1 MKKGNVGLLL
11 LILGISSFVIFFIG
25 KNAIA
30 DTPSKVN
37 ATFETVNT
45 APSSSRNMSI
55 QHYILG
61 TPKAFDYFDFNDD
74 GRGAGIADTHY
85 VGGMPPN
92 NGPSLNWSEG
102 FDVEGHEV
110 RTYLCISSTAALRN
124 SAVPNLFGGS
134 VLECD
139 IVDKFGLGNEILDP
153 PYVITQSAFWFN
165 RTHENRT
172 YFVRMISVEN
182 TAQRLLSSNYD
193 TNISVVNTRPTM
205 AFNFTTPDLPFP
217 SSPEAHSRRPAI
229 QWMPNYPSLDYD
241 NGTSIDRWPGDNVT
255 YLVTI
260 QNISGSRIYL
270 NSTSLLDNSFFNNPS
285 KWAFDLDW
293 GNIIFG
299 GVVNST
305 YNFSIWANDSANLW
319 SGPYN
324 GQFNLA
330 DFVPDV
336 QTVYMG
342 DNFTQPTNCSN
353 PGCFLT
359 PTRHSNV
366 TSLNVTVVVKDIDGD
381 CLLTGPNEFNA
392 YLHLCLFVPGNN
404 CNEQTLQHNFTY
416 YIDKVRFQAPDTCY
430 FNFSTTPGPGSVT
443 PAFFIEPSSLYR
455 FYVNVTSQS
464 GIKRPLGT
472 DTESSGTWTY
482 RQLLDA
488 GYIDNQ
494 IATPYFETTNV
505 TVGTPLQIT
514 PGSWSSGTNNYTTY
528 NYGNVIFDTA
538 WNTTKF
544 VKEGGAT
551 GCGAIP
557 FEWIPDDIYPIQVD
571 DDPLQQFE
579 FPGGIIPV
587 NILGESPIR
596 RFYYPGPGGL
606 TG

>member
-260 QNISGSRIYL
+260 QYISWSRIYL

-324 GQFNLA
+324 
-330 DFVPDV
+330 
-336 QTVYMG
+336 
-342 DNFTQPTNCSN
+342 
-353 PGCFLT
+353 
-359 PTRHSNV
+359 
-366 TSLNVTVVVKDIDGD
+366 
-381 CLLTGPNEFNA
+381 
-392 YLHLCLFVPGNN
+392 
-404 CNEQTLQHNFTY
+404 
-416 YIDKVRFQAPDTCY
+416 
-430 FNFSTTPGPGSVT
+430 
-443 PAFFIEPSSLYR
+443 
-455 FYVNVTSQS
+455 
-464 GIKRPLGT
+464 
-472 DTESSGTWTY
+472 
-482 RQLLDA
+482 
-488 GYIDNQ
+488 
-494 IATPYFETTNV
+494 
-505 TVGTPLQIT
+505 
-514 PGSWSSGTNNYTTY
+514 
-528 NYGNVIFDTA
+528 
-538 WNTTKF
+538 
-544 VKEGGAT
+544 
-551 GCGAIP
+551 
-557 FEWIPDDIYPIQVD
+557 
-571 DDPLQQFE
+571 
-579 FPGGIIPV
+579 
-587 NILGESPIR
+587 
-596 RFYYPGPGGL
+596 
-606 TG
+606 